1 MQNNNNKKFLDN
13 LVSRTKIYLV
23 IILILLIGISIQNIK
38 LIIPSILV
46 FILVAAYTY
55 LANNKRKNEISET
68 LQDLTLTVD
77 SAAKTSL
84 INSPFPL
91 IILETDGN
99 VVWESSRF
107 VSEFANIDMNSL
119 INEIGRAHV

>member
-55 LANNKRKNEISET
+55 LANNKRKNEIGE
-68 LQDLTLTVD
+68 V
-77 SAAKTSL
+77 KK
-84 INSPFPL
+84 
-91 IILETDGN
+91 
-99 VVWESSRF
+99 
-107 VSEFANIDMNSL
+107 
-119 INEIGRAHV
+119 